1 VAVTPVEAAVGLA
14 IFGSIA
20 AIAIPAFSSNVHASR
35 LTEATDG
42 VGKISETAVMHA
54 ETKSIADAFPP
65 SVPLTPS
72 SVPRGHAEVDPP
84 GTWDAPTWQALE
96 FRPAP
101 EGVAHWFSFGFDS
114 NGNAVTSSFVAHAHG
129 DQDGDG
135 LTSTFEARGHDDA
148 QGAVVEPGMYVDKEI
163 E

>member
-1 VAVTPVEAAVGLA
+1 MAVTPVEAAVGLA

-20 AIAIPAFSSNVHASR
+20 AVAIPSFSSNVHASR
-35 LTEATDG
+35 LAEATSG
-42 VGKISETAVMHA
+42 VEKISTNAVVQA
-54 ETKSIADAFPP
+54 EAKSIADAFPP
-65 SVPLTPS
+65 SVPPTPS
-72 SVPRGHAEVDPP
+72 AVPRGHAEVDPP
-84 GTWDAPTWQALE
+84 VTWDAPTWQALD
-96 FRPAP
+96 FRASPD
-101 EGVAHWFSFGFDS
+101 GVAHWFSFGFDS
-114 NGNAVTSSFVAHAHG
+114 SSSANVSSFVAHAHG

>member
-1 VAVTPVEAAVGLA
+1 MAVTPVEAAVGLS

-35 LTEATDG
+35 LVEATDG
-42 VGKISETAVMHA
+42 VEKISASAISHA
-54 ETKSIADAFPP
+54 ENKAIADAFPP
-65 SVPLTPS
+65 SVQLTPL

-84 GTWDAPTWQALE
+84 TTWDAPTWQALE
-96 FRPAP
+96 FRPSP
-101 EGVAHWFSFGFDS
+101 DGVAHWFSFGFDS
-114 NGNAVTSSFVAHAHG
+114 SASPTTASFVAHAHG

-135 LTSTFEARGHDDA
+135 LTSTFETRGHDDSS
-148 QGAVVEPGMYVDKEI
+148 GAVLEPGLYVDKEI

>member
-1 VAVTPVEAAVGLA
+1 MAVTPVEAAVGLS

-20 AIAIPAFSSNVHASR
+20 AVAIPAFSSNVHASR
-35 LTEATDG
+35 LTEATSG
-42 VGKISETAVMHA
+42 VEKISANAVAQA
-54 ETKSIADAFPP
+54 EEKSIADAFPP
-65 SVPLTPS
+65 RVQLTPIG
-72 SVPRGHAEVDPP
+72 VPRGHAEIDPP
-84 GTWDAPTWQALE
+84 GTWDAPTWRALD
-96 FRPAP
+96 FRASPD
-101 EGVAHWFSFGFDS
+101 GVAHWFSFGFDS
-114 NGNAVTSSFVAHAHG
+114 SGSATVSSFVAHAHG